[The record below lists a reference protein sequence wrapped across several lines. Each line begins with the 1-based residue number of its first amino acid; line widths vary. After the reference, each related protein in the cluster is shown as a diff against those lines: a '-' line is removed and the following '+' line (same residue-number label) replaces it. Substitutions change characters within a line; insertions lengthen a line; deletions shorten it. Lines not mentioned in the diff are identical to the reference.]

1 MLESRWIAEQLE
13 FYEGDHTTFIIPKY
27 GNPFEFGEAGGGYDV
42 KMWGASTGTY
52 LLWDKGGNRL
62 NLYGAGLNI
71 YGSSGVEAM
80 SFSSSDALVDF
91 NGINIT
97 YNDPK
102 ITYSTGTGSSGT
114 GGFLTTKSARWQFL
128 GPTTGTGD
136 LMVKLPATSESQG
149 IEFLIWNVW
158 STGGGQA
165 LTDGQNLLVT
175 TTGMGATTGT
185 IIRTIVKNNYAKFYA
200 DGQTWRSIL
209 GSSA

>member
-1 MLESRWIAEQLE
+1 
-13 FYEGDHTTFIIPKY
+13 
-27 GNPFEFGEAGGGYDV
+27 
-42 KMWGASTGTY
+42 
-52 LLWDKGGNRL
+52 
-62 NLYGAGLNI
+62 
-71 YGSSGVEAM
+71 
-80 SFSSSDALVDF
+80 
-91 NGINIT
+91 
-97 YNDPK
+97 
-102 ITYSTGTGSSGT
+102 
-114 GGFLTTKSARWQFL
+114 
-128 GPTTGTGD
+128 
-136 LMVKLPATSESQG
+136 MVKLPATSESQG